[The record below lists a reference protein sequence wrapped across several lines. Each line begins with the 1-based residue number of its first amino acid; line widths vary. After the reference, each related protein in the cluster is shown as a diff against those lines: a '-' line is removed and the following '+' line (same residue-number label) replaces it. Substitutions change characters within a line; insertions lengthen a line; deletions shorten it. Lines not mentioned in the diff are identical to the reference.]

1 MLTTVTLNKLECLIG
16 HLHMGD
22 SLIRPRLIWAVSH
35 GKTQFTE
42 ENSPHS
48 GIDKKKNLT
57 DREIIKPLF

>member
-48 GIDKKKNLT
+48 GIDNKKKS
-57 DREIIKPLF
+57 D